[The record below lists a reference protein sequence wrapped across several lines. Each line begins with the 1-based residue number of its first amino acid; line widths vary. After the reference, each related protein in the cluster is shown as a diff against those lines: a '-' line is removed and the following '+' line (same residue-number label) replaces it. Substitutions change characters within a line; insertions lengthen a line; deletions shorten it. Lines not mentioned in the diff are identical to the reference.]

1 MEVYLQRDG
10 ISDAATVN
18 GDGTGVDDGRDWF
31 RELVAVTTGLLWAKV
46 IGFLYTVNLEV
57 KGFLCTL
64 GQVRIESSI
73 IILRSFHTK
82 WEI

>member
-1 MEVYLQRDG
+1 MEAYLQRDG
-10 ISDAATVN
+10 SSDTATVN

-57 KGFLCTL
+57 KGFC
-64 GQVRIESSI
+64 VR
-73 IILRSFHTK
+73 
-82 WEI
+82 